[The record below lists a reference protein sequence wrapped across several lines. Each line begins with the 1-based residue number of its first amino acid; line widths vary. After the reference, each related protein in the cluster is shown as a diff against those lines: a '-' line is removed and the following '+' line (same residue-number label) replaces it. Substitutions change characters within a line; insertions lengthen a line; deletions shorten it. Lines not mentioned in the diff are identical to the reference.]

1 MGPRNDEQPTRD
13 DEGRP
18 EGASDLIERLARRVV
33 GLHMAPPAI
42 FVLESTKPLTFIAS
56 QALIVFEPIVQAVF
70 SFREYRE
77 FQRLMEDRANVERLI
92 DRIEDL
98 EDARVEAERAERRA
112 RREARR
118 KGDATGTDEA

>member
-1 MGPRNDEQPTRD
+1 MG
-13 DEGRP
+13 GRGDGQSAHEDRAHP
-18 EGASDLIERLARRVV
+18 DGACDLIERLARRVV
-33 GLHMAPPAI
+33 MLHMAPPAV
-42 FVLESTKPLTFIAS
+42 FLLESSKPLTYIAS
-56 QALIVFEPIVQAVF
+56 QALIVLEPIVQAIF

-92 DRIEDL
+92 ERIEDL

-118 KGDATGTDEA
+118 KGAATGTDEA

>member
-1 MGPRNDEQPTRD
+1 
-13 DEGRP
+13 
-18 EGASDLIERLARRVV
+18 
-33 GLHMAPPAI
+33 
-42 FVLESTKPLTFIAS
+42 
-56 QALIVFEPIVQAVF
+56 VQAIF

-92 DRIEDL
+92 ERIEDL

-118 KGDATGTDEA
+118 KGAATGTDEA

>member
-1 MGPRNDEQPTRD
+1 MGPRGDGQPSRD
-13 DEGRP
+13 DVAGP
-18 EGASDLIERLARRVV
+18 DGAIDLIERLAQRVV
-33 GLHMAPPAI
+33 ALHMAPPAV
-42 FVLESTKPLTFIAS
+42 FLLESSKPLTYIAS
-56 QALIVFEPIVQAVF
+56 QALIVFEPIVQAIF

-92 DRIEDL
+92 ERIEDL

-118 KGDATGTDEA
+118 KGAGAGADEA

>member
-112 RREARR
+112 RPEARR